1 MANDL
6 NRVVL
11 VGRLTRDP
19 ELRSTNSGSYLC
31 RFSLASNRTI
41 FQKDAENR
49 EEVGFFDCVAWG
61 KLAEVISKYTQKGRR
76 VAVDGSLRY
85 SSWENTEGK
94 RQSKVEIFVE
104 NFQFLDS
111 KESMDQHGTPTG
123 AHANESHQA
132 PQNATDGFDETF
144 SDDIP
149 F

>member
-6 NRVVL
+6 NRVLL

-19 ELRSTNSGSYLC
+19 ELKSTNSGAYLC

-41 FQKDAENR
+41 YQKDAENR
-49 EEVGFFDCVAWG
+49 EEVGFFDCTAWG
-61 KLAEVISKYTQKGRR
+61 KLAEVISKYARKGVR
-76 VAVDGSLRY
+76 VGIDGSLRW
-85 SSWENTEGK
+85 SSWEGNEGK
-94 RQSKVEIFVE
+94 KQSKVDIHVE

-111 KESMDQHGTPTG
+111 KGAQQQDASEKPPVQEPTPSDFG
-123 AHANESHQA
+123 DSQPE
-132 PQNATDGFDETF
+132 PF